1 MVRDGTVEPPD
12 LSHGY
17 FTKPLHIYCRRA
29 IDASRQ
35 LLTVSYLRRMFTTSV
50 AAKTR
55 L

>member
-12 LSHGY
+12 LSHGCG
-17 FTKPLHIYCRRA
+17 TKPLRIYCRRA
-29 IDASRQ
+29 IEPPRQ